1 MSNLLD
7 QSLDAIVDED
17 MKKSRRGRH
26 SQARSNTR
34 TGGKRSNG
42 PRRHQPYATTA
53 AATPFVAP
61 TVPTQLTTIASRRN
75 PINTQLTRKIL
86 ISNLRY
92 NVTKEDLLEL
102 FGQMGVLSVQLM
114 CGPDGRS
121 LGTAT
126 AVFRRGEDAILAVE
140 TYNRVTLDSR
150 PMRLELVQSPTQL
163 SAVSAATPVIPSATY
178 HPAGM
183 PMVPMY
189 GGMNNAGGPMR
200 VNRPNHR
207 SQQQQSRRSAG
218 GDGASRGRNSRP
230 PVPTTASLDA
240 EMDEYMAA
248 RD

>member
-7 QSLDAIVDED
+7 QSLDAIVNED
-17 MKKSRRGRH
+17 MKKNGRDRH
-26 SQARSNTR
+26 SQTRSNTR
-34 TGGKRSNG
+34 TGTKRSNG

-75 PINTQLTRKIL
+75 AINAKLARKIL
-86 ISNLRY
+86 ISNLRQ

-102 FGQMGVLSVQLM
+102 FGQMGVLNVQLM
-114 CGPDGRS
+114 CGSDGRS

-126 AVFRRGEDAILAVE
+126 ALFRRGEDALLAVE
-140 TYNRVTLDSR
+140 TYNRVTLDNR
-150 PMRLELVQSPTQL
+150 PMRLELVQSPTHL
-163 SAVSAATPVIPSATY
+163 SAVPAATPVIPSAMY

-183 PMVPMY
+183 PMVPMH

-200 VNRPNHR
+200 ANRPNPR
-207 SQQQQSRRSAG
+207 SQQSRRSDG
-218 GDGASRGRNSRP
+218 GDGAPRGRKPRP
-230 PVPTTASLDA
+230 PAPTVASLDA